1 MFLENYWYAV
11 AWDHEI
17 TRAPFGRTVCGEPL
31 VLYRQTSG
39 ALTAFEDC
47 CPHRLLPLSK
57 GFLQGDTLVCK
68 YHGLKFD
75 ERGKCV
81 WMPGQQ
87 GIHKETTLRAY
98 PVVEKHRFVWVWIGE
113 PNRADEGK
121 IPDLHWCSDPD
132 WVFEGS
138 TYHIKCNYKLLVD
151 NLMDLSHETFVHPS
165 SIG

>member
-1 MFLENYWYAV
+1 MRVDA
-11 AWDHEI
+11 
-17 TRAPFGRTVCGEPL
+17 
-31 VLYRQTSG
+31 
-39 ALTAFEDC
+39 
-47 CPHRLLPLSK
+47 
-57 GFLQGDTLVCK
+57 
-68 YHGLKFD
+68 
-75 ERGKCV
+75 
-81 WMPGQQ
+81 GQQ